1 MKMKGQLDSVRP
13 LKEHKP
19 KAKKSGSKKKKKA
32 KLEAQKDIAV
42 LPDVTET
49 APKDGAEKKT
59 KAPKKIDK
67 DGAAK
72 STGKPKHLTKLSALQ
87 NTSQASLDNAALP
100 QEMDTAKGSRQRASK
115 RLMPMTKDEQLIAI
129 NHIIKRLLLDEM
141 TQGEALRE
149 LRVDVLGL
157 RQEAYTELTGVS
169 RKTLSEIENDKGNY
183 TAEIVNKV
191 FKPFDLKVGLVPTS
205 NQLLAAILT
214 N

>member
-1 MKMKGQLDSVRP
+1 
-13 LKEHKP
+13 
-19 KAKKSGSKKKKKA
+19 
-32 KLEAQKDIAV
+32 
-42 LPDVTET
+42 
-49 APKDGAEKKT
+49 
-59 KAPKKIDK
+59 
-67 DGAAK
+67 
-72 STGKPKHLTKLSALQ
+72 
-87 NTSQASLDNAALP
+87 
-100 QEMDTAKGSRQRASK
+100 
-115 RLMPMTKDEQLIAI
+115 MPMTKDEQLIAI
-129 NHIIKRLLLDEM
+129 NHIIKRLLLNEM

>member
-1 MKMKGQLDSVRP
+1 
-13 LKEHKP
+13 
-19 KAKKSGSKKKKKA
+19 
-32 KLEAQKDIAV
+32 V
-42 LPDVTET
+42 LPDVTEK
-49 APKDGAEKKT
+49 ALKDGAEKKT
-59 KAPKKIDK
+59 KAPKKVDK
-67 DGAAK
+67 DATNK

-87 NTSQASLDNAALP
+87 NTSQATLDNAALT
-100 QEMDTAKGSRQRASK
+100 QEMDNAKGNRQRASK

-129 NHIIKRLLLDEM
+129 NHIIKRLLLNEM